1 MWKKM
6 DLSLFRWRCCQNV
19 VDFLRIPTH
28 RKTSNLQ
35 TQRLGEWCFVW
46 FKYPDWKLPLLLP
59 AFTKKRSPAC
69 TLLPG
74 KWLFRA
80 CWMFPTETIAWK
92 EISQHPCVEKCTW
105 HFLGFQQHKLAG
117 RLQWCFLHSS
127 WSKGGNSCESLL
139 VIHVWEFS
147 NRESNITLSLH
158 ITHTPICKCFEHT
171 ICIMMMIHQF
181 QQSIVDVWFVSL
193 REWLPAVAARS
204 VSRYHPPT
212 PDLRQRL
219 LNAAGRVTGQLLD
232 LSMWDL
238 QTVDPGFQWPLQTY
252 VVVWT
257 NPFNLKNMWPSNWI
271 ISPCR

>member
-1 MWKKM
+1 M
-6 DLSLFRWRCCQNV
+6 
-19 VDFLRIPTH
+19 
-28 RKTSNLQ
+28 
-35 TQRLGEWCFVW
+35 FVW

-80 CWMFPTETIAWK
+80 CCMFPTETTAWK

-105 HFLGFQQHKLAG
+105 HFLGFQQHWLAG

-139 VIHVWEFS
+139 VIKIFASFPAGNLTVHS
-147 NRESNITLSLH
+147 H
-158 ITHTPICKCFEHT
+158 ITHTHT
-171 ICIMMMIHQF
+171 YMQMFRTYKNCIITMIHQL

-193 REWLPAVAARS
+193 REWLPAVAAHS
-204 VSRYHPPT
+204 VSRYQRPP
-212 PDLRQRL
+212 DHLRQRL

-238 QTVDPGFQWPLQTY
+238 QTVDPRFQWPLQTY
-252 VVVWT
+252 VGGWT
-257 NPFNLKNMWPSNWI
+257 NPF
-271 ISPCR
+271 